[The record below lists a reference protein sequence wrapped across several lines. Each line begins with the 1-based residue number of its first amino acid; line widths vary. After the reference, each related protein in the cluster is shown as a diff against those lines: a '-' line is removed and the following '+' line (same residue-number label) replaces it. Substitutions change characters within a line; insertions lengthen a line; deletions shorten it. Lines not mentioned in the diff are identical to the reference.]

1 MSQPINAWTM
11 TAVLDDDLIVVE
23 RVIGSVRRRQLPIS
37 DLAVG
42 PAQGHGMLRLT
53 CSTCADWPATQ
64 RMANQLR
71 RIVGVRKVGL
81 HPAGDCLVREQALV
95 RVRATPAR
103 LGDLFDTLALY
114 EAAVIEEPFGALVVQ
129 VTGSAPFLCSCLRA
143 LEPFGVLDVARGGSA
158 VLSPDD
164 ASAGE
169 VTPAPPVA
177 GGAAYLTSDTTIA
190 LSPESR

>member
-1 MSQPINAWTM
+1 MKSSGGGFSIA
-11 TAVLDDDLIVVE
+11 
-23 RVIGSVRRRQLPIS
+23 
-37 DLAVG
+37 
-42 PAQGHGMLRLT
+42 
-53 CSTCADWPATQ
+53 
-64 RMANQLR
+64 
-71 RIVGVRKVGL
+71 K
-81 HPAGDCLVREQALV
+81 
-95 RVRATPAR
+95 PAR

-177 GGAAYLTSDTTIA
+177 GGAAYLRSDTTIA